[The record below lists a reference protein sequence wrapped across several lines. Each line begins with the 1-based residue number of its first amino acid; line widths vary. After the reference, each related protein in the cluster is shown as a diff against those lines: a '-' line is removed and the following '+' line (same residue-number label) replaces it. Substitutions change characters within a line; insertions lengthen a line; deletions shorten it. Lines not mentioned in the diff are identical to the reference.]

1 MGSLS
6 TLPPPT
12 HMQQDAEGRPGR
24 WHWSPLRSGLGR
36 QSGPRFFRIV
46 LPLSLPV
53 LLVAVLIRAI
63 ETFKIFDVSIN
74 SVAWLCFTSKLEAL
88 LDVES
93 NSFYAGV

>member
-1 MGSLS
+1 LG
-6 TLPPPT
+6 
-12 HMQQDAEGRPGR
+12 A
-24 WHWSPLRSGLGR
+24 SPVRA
-36 QSGPRFFRIV
+36 FFRIV